1 MDLAKAL
8 SSIRPPHPARPAP
21 PRPPTLIDSRPARGG
36 AEMDATG
43 RDMLRQ
49 FVGGLNK
56 GAPHRLD
63 WQRFYDFTIH
73 AHGLERAY
81 RVDEVRAIL
90 TEEGLTG
97 EEARRFVYF
106 YEDGLALLRRYDE
119 QAH

>member
-1 MDLAKAL
+1 MDTA
-8 SSIRPPHPARPAP
+8 
-21 PRPPTLIDSRPARGG
+21 
-36 AEMDATG
+36 G
-43 RDMLRQ
+43 RDMLHT
-49 FVGGLNK
+49 FVGALNK
-56 GAPHRLD
+56 GAPHPLD

-90 TEEGLTG
+90 AEEGLTG
-97 EEARRFVYF
+97 EEARRFAQF